1 MAQISNP
8 GPSGSYQVF
17 SPFTGTDSG
26 CTNGVILLPPAFG
39 YGQSLNLVVRFLY
52 TGGSNFNQ
60 FKYQN
65 SDFQFAIVQGQSQ
78 GNTTELVVSITILA
92 NNVWKCAQSARQAL
106 MNNFTDFITQIES
119 KFEINSA
126 PILIPGATA
135 IIAGQIAETIP
146 APPLESL
153 FYRYGFVA
161 GLAGSGS
168 PVVNLLPGMRLR
180 VEFEASQ
187 YLSPGSQFNSYISSG
202 QFYYYVCSV
211 PGANNQRAIATDP
224 FLGNIAAPQI
234 PQSSSSPF
242 LASGIIDLQSSG
254 MPRRYYRIVYPQNMI
269 AGNSAGDVTTAK
281 NVALVGAN
289 SLADLNS
296 GTGSTISTIFR
307 GRAIVVPEIPV
318 WINNQ
323 GQSSMVYVP
332 VGTTVANILER
343 FTAWKPIFILQ
354 STLAM
359 QRLQT
364 ATGTKTGNQ
373 GVSYV
378 GLTFT
383 TGVIGSAIANLQIY
397 DLPLVGGDVVKF
409 NFSAS

>member
-17 SPFTGTDSG
+17 SPFIGTDSG

-39 YGQSLNLVVRFLY
+39 YTLPINLVIRFLY

-65 SDFQFAIVQGQSQ
+65 SDFQFAIIQGQSQ

-106 MNNFTDFITQIES
+106 MNNFTDFITNIES
-119 KFEINSA
+119 KFEINST

-135 IIAGQIAETIP
+135 IIASQIAETIP

-153 FYRYGFVA
+153 FYRYSFVG
-161 GLAGSGS
+161 GLAGSSS
-168 PVVNLLPGMRLR
+168 PSVNLLPGMRLR
-180 VEFEASQ
+180 VEFESSQ
-187 YLSPGSQFNSYISSG
+187 FLSPGSQFNSYISGG

-211 PGANNQRAIATDP
+211 PGANNQRALASDP

-234 PQSSSSPF
+234 PQGSSSPF
-242 LASGIIDLQSSG
+242 LASGIIDLQSSS

-269 AGNSAGDVTTAK
+269 AGNTAGDLTTAK
-281 NVALVGAN
+281 NIALVGAN
-289 SLADLNS
+289 TLSDLNK
-296 GTGSTISTIFR
+296 GTGSAISTIFR

-323 GQSSMVYVP
+323 GQSAMVYVP

-354 STLAM
+354 STVAM

-364 ATGTKTGNQ
+364 ATGKQTGNQ
-373 GVSYV
+373 GVRYV

-383 TGVIGSAIANLQIY
+383 SGVIGSATANLQIY
-397 DLPLVGGDVVKF
+397 DLPLVGGDVVKL